1 MVLAEGIAISG
12 EHVKPLK
19 DKKFVVIKKPEYVE
33 LPDMNDPKKT
43 VRKLLV
49 VVELSG
55 TNERMDYYPNKTSIK
70 AMVKQSG
77 FEMDKW
83 VGKVFEWIT
92 NDEQAFGKAV
102 TVLYV
107 K

>member
-1 MVLAEGIAISG
+1 MVQAQGISISG

-19 DKKFVVIKKPEYVE
+19 DKKFTVIKKPEYVM
-33 LPDMNDPKKT
+33 LPDLQNPNEKIE
-43 VRKLLV
+43 KLLLT
-49 VVELSG
+49 VETVKGEML
-55 TNERMDYYPNKTSIK
+55 DYYPNKTSIK
-70 AMVKQSG
+70 AMVHQGG

-83 VGKVFEWIT
+83 VGLVFEWYT
-92 NDEQAFGKAV
+92 NDEQAFGKNV